1 MGHLPCNAQPL
12 TRPSFGLDI
21 VDGYLFD
28 TRAWEQEFFGN
39 TCKATGEGSEKARGY
54 HKIRV
59 QSGMQMPFIA
69 PASGQGS
76 FYHKPV
82 DYLAIALYKSRRPL
96 AQIVK
101 DLDVMMNVSKFIP
114 S

>member
-1 MGHLPCNAQPL
+1 MGICL
-12 TRPSFGLDI
+12 
-21 VDGYLFD
+21 YLGMGAGD
-28 TRAWEQEFFGN
+28 FGN
-39 TCKATGEGSEKARGY
+39 TCKATGEGSEKARGC
-54 HKIRV
+54 HKIRSAV
-59 QSGMQMPFIA
+59 WDADAFYR

-82 DYLAIALYKSRRPL
+82 DYLAIVLYESGRPL

-101 DLDVMMNVSKFIP
+101 DLDVMMNVSEFIP